1 MDPSLDKIR
10 VRLFWHSSSTSTS
23 MIPSHYIRIDY
34 VLTTPWPEF
43 TIDSPMEEFNAHM
56 EYYNDTNKASKILFA
71 TMPPHLQEE
80 FKDDWAFYIHR
91 KLCKMFA
98 EDLTHNILDRMND
111 PNEIA
116 CTHCCDWGHLKKNC
130 QKYLQKLK
138 DEGSNG
144 FDSTSNESILVQ
156 QIIWEDLVVKAALV
170 PSPGIGLDPRTSL
183 MEYISWVSLTT
194 FPQIIYTVHIFLTT

>member
-1 MDPSLDKIR
+1 MSDSSGTHPTLPLPRYPPTAFVFGKMLSHHPKSLKLMLKDGNI
-10 VRLFWHSSSTSTS
+10 VSWLGGLRLYFKTEG
-23 MIPSHYIRIDY
+23 IDY
-34 VLTTPWPEF
+34 VLSTPWPEF
-43 TIDSPMEEFNAHM
+43 TIDSTMEEFNAHM

-80 FKDDWAFYIHR
+80 FKDDWAFDIHR

-98 EDLTHNILDRMND
+98 EDLTQDILDRMND

-144 FDSTSNESILVQ
+144 FDSTSDINS
-156 QIIWEDLVVKAALV
+156 
-170 PSPGIGLDPRTSL
+170 
-183 MEYISWVSLTT
+183 
-194 FPQIIYTVHIFLTT
+194 